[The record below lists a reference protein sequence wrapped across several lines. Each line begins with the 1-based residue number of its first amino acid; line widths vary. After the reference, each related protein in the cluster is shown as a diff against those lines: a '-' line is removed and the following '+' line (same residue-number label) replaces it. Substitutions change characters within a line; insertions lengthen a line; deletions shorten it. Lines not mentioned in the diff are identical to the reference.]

1 MFGAFSKS
9 RERSRISESAFQGA
23 YKEFVNQI
31 MMNEKNH
38 EFNMEAME
46 NKSMREIL
54 ESQWA
59 MANIEYHFVF
69 GWLYRAFIVQLCTAK
84 SPRVRLSA
92 FKASANTGIF
102 MQDFEGMN
110 AEFPRCA
117 IQVL

>member
-59 MANIEYHFVF
+59 MANIEYHFVLDGCIPF
-69 GWLYRAFIVQLCTAK
+69 PTAMIILRLKKKIQAYWLT
-84 SPRVRLSA
+84 
-92 FKASANTGIF
+92 TT
-102 MQDFEGMN
+102 
-110 AEFPRCA
+110 
-117 IQVL
+117 

>member
-69 GWLYRAFIVQLCTAK
+69 GWLYSFSHSMIIL
-84 SPRVRLSA
+84 RL
-92 FKASANTGIF
+92 KKK
-102 MQDFEGMN
+102 
-110 AEFPRCA
+110 
-117 IQVL
+117 IQAYWLTTT